1 MYTNKLNNKQ
11 INTNVNTMSLISTLN
26 ETVLAPVSSVIS
38 SPAFDVGLFLLSS
51 GVGVIGEHKYNIA
64 NKLTRLLSR
73 ASNQQA
79 EIKMNIAYRSKKDF
93 DSIKKGLK
101 DYFITEYNNNGLN
114 EYKVLNEKLNYI
126 TINFDI
132 FTVKIIETQFH
143 EIFFDFSKTG
153 CGIKDLNS
161 KVTKLIS
168 TLEAIDR
175 KQRLFEK
182 MTSCEVT
189 IYLPY
194 NCSSVKIYPPKG
206 FSFDNYVI
214 QIHDANNMYKTK
226 VNVRLNS
233 INATG
238 NSFGEITSLLQKL
251 L

>member
-1 MYTNKLNNKQ
+1 
-11 INTNVNTMSLISTLN
+11 MSLISALN
-26 ETVLAPVSSVIS
+26 ETVLVPISSVIS
-38 SPAFDVGLFLLSS
+38 SPAFEVGFFIVSS
-51 GVGVIGEHKYNIA
+51 SAGVIGEHKWNIT
-64 NKLTRLLSR
+64 NKIAKFMSR

-79 EIKMNIAYRSKKDF
+79 EIKLNVTYRSKKDF

-101 DYFITEYNNNGLN
+101 DYFITAYNNNELN
-114 EYKVLNEKLNYI
+114 EYKVLAEKLNYI
-126 TINFDI
+126 TLNFDI
-132 FTVKIIETQFH
+132 FTVKVMETQFY

-161 KVTKLIS
+161 KITKLIS
-168 TLEAIDR
+168 TLQAIDK
-175 KQRLFEK
+175 KQQLFDK
-182 MTSCEVT
+182 MMSCNVT

-206 FSFDNYVI
+206 FSSDSYVI
-214 QIHDANNMYKTK
+214 NIHDNDMYKTK

-238 NSFGEITSLLQKL
+238 NSFSEITALLQKL